1 MLPKCSCICPRRC
14 ALQLHMICC
23 AVPRIKLASS
33 SSNTDSAQAAHLH
46 HFADNASS
54 SCGIMQNFLAA
65 YRKSQ
70 ASSNSD
76 AFLCC
81 RAKEF
86 HAQARQENGAG
97 IVLTAALDRK
107 FRPFSP
113 QRADEIPRAAAGTQR
128 CSLLIALCTCPPGN
142 RSCRFRARSATLRGR
157 SAE

>member
-1 MLPKCSCICPRRC
+1 
-14 ALQLHMICC
+14 
-23 AVPRIKLASS
+23 
-33 SSNTDSAQAAHLH
+33 
-46 HFADNASS
+46 
-54 SCGIMQNFLAA
+54 MQNFLAA

-128 CSLLIALCTCPPGN
+128 CSLLIALCTCPPETGPAGSAQEALHFEEDRQNDRAALGRFVNETAQRISDLRLHRVPVRNIFILTALQRLN
-142 RSCRFRARSATLRGR
+142 RHLTRLIH
-157 SAE
+157 